1 MGRGLRWQG
10 RLGVWRGHGVGVMA
24 VGLGLAR
31 LAAGPASVSQLS
43 QPFAMARPT
52 FLKHLQVLEGA
63 GIVTSE
69 KTGRV
74 RTVSLSPD
82 ALDWVEAW
90 VHRHRLRWERRLD
103 DVATL
108 LDKENNA

>member
-1 MGRGLRWQG
+1 MTTYRSSIHHVFDALSDPT
-10 RLGVWRGHGVGVMA
+10 
-24 VGLGLAR
+24 R
-31 LAAGPASVSQLS
+31 LAVVERLVSGPASVSQLS

-74 RTVSLSPD
+74 RTVSLSPE
-82 ALDWVEAW
+82 ALDWVEVWA
-90 VHRHRLRWERRLD
+90 HRHRLRWERRLND
-103 DVATL
+103 LGTF
-108 LDKENNA
+108 LDKESTP

>member
-1 MGRGLRWQG
+1 
-10 RLGVWRGHGVGVMA
+10 
-24 VGLGLAR
+24 
-31 LAAGPASVSQLS
+31 
-43 QPFAMARPT
+43 MARPT

-82 ALDWVEAW
+82 ALDWVETW

-108 LDKENNA
+108 LDKESNA

>member
-1 MGRGLRWQG
+1 
-10 RLGVWRGHGVGVMA
+10 MA
-24 VGLGLAR
+24 TQESPIHRVFGALSDPTR
-31 LAAGPASVSQLS
+31 LAVVERLVNGPASVSQLS

-63 GIVTSE
+63 GLVTSE

-82 ALDWVEAW
+82 ALDWVETW

-108 LDKENNA
+108 LDKESNA

>member
-1 MGRGLRWQG
+1 MATHSLPQVFAALSDPT
-10 RLGVWRGHGVGVMA
+10 RLA
-24 VGLGLAR
+24 VVER

-43 QPFAMARPT
+43 QPFIMARPT

-90 VHRHRLRWERRLD
+90 VHRHRLRWARRLD
-103 DVATL
+103 DLGTF
-108 LDKENNA
+108 LDKENIP